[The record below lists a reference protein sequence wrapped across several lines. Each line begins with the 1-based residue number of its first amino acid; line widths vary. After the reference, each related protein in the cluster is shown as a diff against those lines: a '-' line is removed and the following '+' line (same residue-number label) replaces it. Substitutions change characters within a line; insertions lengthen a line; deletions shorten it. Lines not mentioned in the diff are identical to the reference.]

1 MSLFNKPKLES
12 TLKFFTLSQLIQ
24 KGFKFT
30 EKHIEPTKKRAKAID
45 LVEVSFKSEGRDVVF
60 ALSPKQINQAK
71 DYVMIALDFVDPK
84 SNTIKTRTYTISS
97 FSEEAR
103 KFVKY
108 EATGS
113 ELVAAIKEA
122 CK

>member
-1 MSLFNKPKLES
+1 MSLFKKPKIES
-12 TLKFFTLSQLIQ
+12 TLKFIKYSTMVQN
-24 KGFKFT
+24 KFKFT
-30 EKHIEPTKKRAKAID
+30 HKHIEPTKTRAKAID

-84 SNTIKTRTYTISS
+84 TNILKTRTYTISS
-97 FSEEAR
+97 FSEDAR

-113 ELVAAIKEA
+113 ELVAAIEEA
-122 CK
+122 MK